1 MSVDKKLVLEISKLS
16 RISIEDDKIDSFI
29 KSFSEILAYIDLLNS
44 ASENELKIKE
54 KSNINYSVRNDES
67 ISKLSIDEVLKN
79 APRKD
84 GSFFVVKKVIEGD

>member
-1 MSVDKKLVLEISKLS
+1 MSVDKELVLKISKLS

-44 ASENELKIKE
+44 ASENGLKIKE
-54 KSNINYSVRNDES
+54 KRNVNYSIRDDEL
-67 ISKLSIDEVLKN
+67 ISKLPIDEVLKN

-84 GSFFVVKKVIEGD
+84 GNFFIVKKVIEED